1 MLNRT
6 KISMK
11 KRQDLELPRI
21 FTLLPELRNRIWE
34 FVVTETVTS
43 SKQQPYPR
51 TPGLVRTCRQA
62 RKEALGIWMREVK
75 FSILIQDLDMAWMHE
90 TYQPSGHQIART
102 ARKLGVMPKIT
113 KHYTISLNGALN
125 WHNLLQSLRAFHR
138 IKNSHCPIAGGGDAE
153 SKVIIAAYGMVE
165 TMRGKVWA
173 VVEKRLEEWHD
184 ALAAMDTRWT

>member
-1 MLNRT
+1 MQN
-6 KISMK
+6 K
-11 KRQDLELPRI
+11 QDIELPRI
-21 FTLLPELRNRIWE
+21 FKLPAELRNRIWE

-51 TPGLVRTCRQA
+51 TPGIVRTSRQA
-62 RKEALGIWMREVK
+62 RKEALGIWMREVT

-90 TYQPSGHQIART
+90 TYQPSGYQIART

-138 IKNSHCPIAGGGDAE
+138 TKNTHCPITGGAGAE
-153 SKVIIAAYGMVE
+153 TKVIIAAYGMVE
-165 TMRGKVWA
+165 TMRGKVWV
-173 VVEKRLEEWHD
+173 VVEKRLEEWHS
-184 ALAAMDTRWT
+184 AVTAMDARWT